1 MRALTLFT
9 VLLWTFSSLAVPSS
23 FVFQGQ
29 IIKPNGEA
37 LEDNNVNF
45 ILKILSPL
53 NHCLLYEETFTL
65 NMTDS
70 KGVFNL
76 SVGSGTTTGNG
87 GLTSLSKALDN
98 SLNNIIGLNC
108 DSGSSY
114 SPSLTDTRK
123 LRMTFDDGGGPLTL
137 TNDHTIESVPYAQYA
152 HKLGG
157 KTLHDFIQV
166 NSGVTQ
172 SNLET
177 VFDNGVNQR
186 ELMAL
191 IEGRSNQYSPLST
204 SGASSLPSFSNPPLN
219 SKAGDVWYNSTTNEI
234 MYHNGSVNTVVGQ
247 GSGTV
252 TSITTGS
259 GLSGGIITNS
269 GTISIA
275 TGGVLNSH
283 LQGGIHG
290 SKITGG
296 VLPASVVPT
305 GTDDTKLS
313 LQGGS
318 LLGDLNLNGNEVL
331 NTGHIM
337 QNPRSTMTLGSY
349 GNLEEASLLGSL
361 SAGNA
366 GATWYNSDSRVL
378 KYWDG
383 SGVEVLTTVSVGVS
397 SVLVSP
403 PLTSSGGNDPRI
415 GISLGRGLYNKS
427 GSVEIDLDS
436 LSGLDFNGNRL
447 RVKAGSGIR
456 LTGSGIEADTG
467 TSLGQLMRV
476 DSLPVCTSGEKIQ
489 RNSGATVTYSCV
501 ADVDEDTSL
510 LGKSAGGDLS
520 GTYPNPILTSTGVSE
535 GIYSKVRVDTKGRVR
550 EGLSLLEGDIP
561 NLSGSKITSGTID
574 TNRLNTGTGSNDLVK
589 LDGLSRLPSVDG
601 SQLINLP
608 SSADN
613 MGNGEAQE
621 NIHLN
626 GNYLS
631 GDGDNEGI
639 SVDALGRV
647 GVGKRNPQALLD
659 VAGKVRATEIC
670 DERGG
675 NCKDV
680 STGWDRGSVGANQV
694 TNVPFG
700 NVLGTDVQTAINELD
715 SKKVP
720 ITREIAT
727 VLNSGL
733 SGGGDLSTNKNLSVD
748 IHGTVEESIVSGLDS
763 VLIHDVSENSL
774 KKITQSNFLNDYFKG
789 SLGTSLG
796 DAMDAGGVPS
806 CGVDEKLRMSQGP
819 VYLWSCVVDE
829 DTSLLGK
836 SAGGDLSGTYPNPIL
851 TPTGVSEGIYL
862 KVRVDT
868 KGRVTEG
875 LSLSESDIPN
885 LSGSKIT
892 SGTISIDRLDVGRGS
907 NQLVKLNRSAK
918 LPRIDGS
925 QLINLPSSADN
936 MGNGE
941 AQENIHL
948 NGNYL
953 SGDGDNEGIT
963 VDSDGDVFA
972 SRNIAAV
979 GSISGSSVVLLNGI
993 KIGTEETACS
1003 SANEGTLRYSTVEKK
1018 MEFCNG
1024 SVWSVLGVEPDPC
1037 LSSSPLPGAVCKGG
1051 AIYLGSLSP
1060 GATSGSGTDHY
1071 MTTPGGCGDIP
1082 SGSVSGGSGTNSY
1095 ALNDFTVTCSGTDS
1109 LFKGWNNNTSNWY
1122 NIPGLANYTST
1133 LGIGH
1138 GENNIDLNYGSA
1150 NTDVIV
1156 AITLESQGG
1165 YHAAARYCHK
1175 LVYGGYD
1182 DWHLPNRYELNLMYT
1197 NRSALPGLVQ
1207 SGSYYWSSTE
1217 NDTSHAWI
1225 QRFSDGSQGNN
1236 GKINSR
1242 LVRCVRRF

>member
-1 MRALTLFT
+1 MKALTLFT

-98 SLNNIIGLNC
+98 SLNNITGLNC

-123 LRMTFDDGGGPLTL
+123 LRMTFDDGSGPLTL

-550 EGLSLLEGDIP
+550 EGLSLDFP
-561 NLSGSKITSGTID
+561 KY
-574 TNRLNTGTGSNDLVK
+574 
-589 LDGLSRLPSVDG
+589 SRQIRKFLCSP
-601 SQLINLP
+601 
-608 SSADN
+608 
-613 MGNGEAQE
+613 
-621 NIHLN
+621 
-626 GNYLS
+626 
-631 GDGDNEGI
+631 
-639 SVDALGRV
+639 
-647 GVGKRNPQALLD
+647 KR
-659 VAGKVRATEIC
+659 G
-670 DERGG
+670 
-675 NCKDV
+675 
-680 STGWDRGSVGANQV
+680 
-694 TNVPFG
+694 
-700 NVLGTDVQTAINELD
+700 
-715 SKKVP
+715 
-720 ITREIAT
+720 
-727 VLNSGL
+727 
-733 SGGGDLSTNKNLSVD
+733 
-748 IHGTVEESIVSGLDS
+748 
-763 VLIHDVSENSL
+763 
-774 KKITQSNFLNDYFKG
+774 
-789 SLGTSLG
+789 
-796 DAMDAGGVPS
+796 
-806 CGVDEKLRMSQGP
+806 
-819 VYLWSCVVDE
+819 
-829 DTSLLGK
+829 
-836 SAGGDLSGTYPNPIL
+836 
-851 TPTGVSEGIYL
+851 
-862 KVRVDT
+862 
-868 KGRVTEG
+868 
-875 LSLSESDIPN
+875 
-885 LSGSKIT
+885 
-892 SGTISIDRLDVGRGS
+892 
-907 NQLVKLNRSAK
+907 
-918 LPRIDGS
+918 
-925 QLINLPSSADN
+925 
-936 MGNGE
+936 
-941 AQENIHL
+941 
-948 NGNYL
+948 
-953 SGDGDNEGIT
+953 
-963 VDSDGDVFA
+963 
-972 SRNIAAV
+972 
-979 GSISGSSVVLLNGI
+979 
-993 KIGTEETACS
+993 
-1003 SANEGTLRYSTVEKK
+1003 
-1018 MEFCNG
+1018 
-1024 SVWSVLGVEPDPC
+1024 
-1037 LSSSPLPGAVCKGG
+1037 
-1051 AIYLGSLSP
+1051 
-1060 GATSGSGTDHY
+1060 
-1071 MTTPGGCGDIP
+1071 
-1082 SGSVSGGSGTNSY
+1082 
-1095 ALNDFTVTCSGTDS
+1095 
-1109 LFKGWNNNTSNWY
+1109 
-1122 NIPGLANYTST
+1122 
-1133 LGIGH
+1133 
-1138 GENNIDLNYGSA
+1138 
-1150 NTDVIV
+1150 
-1156 AITLESQGG
+1156 
-1165 YHAAARYCHK
+1165 
-1175 LVYGGYD
+1175 
-1182 DWHLPNRYELNLMYT
+1182 
-1197 NRSALPGLVQ
+1197 
-1207 SGSYYWSSTE
+1207 
-1217 NDTSHAWI
+1217 
-1225 QRFSDGSQGNN
+1225 
-1236 GKINSR
+1236 
-1242 LVRCVRRF
+1242 

>member
-1 MRALTLFT
+1 MKALTLFT
-9 VLLWTFSSLAVPSS
+9 VLLWTFSSLAVPRS

-98 SLNNIIGLNC
+98 SLNNITGLNC

-123 LRMTFDDGGGPLTL
+123 LRMTFDDGSGPLTL

-186 ELMAL
+186 EFMAL

-403 PLTSSGGNDPRI
+403 PLTSSGGNDPRL

-447 RVKAGSGIR
+447 RVKAGSGLR
-456 LTGSGIEADTG
+456 LTGSGLEADTG

-626 GNYLS
+626 EHYLS

-639 SVDALGRV
+639 SV
-647 GVGKRNPQALLD
+647 N
-659 VAGKVRATEIC
+659 
-670 DERGG
+670 
-675 NCKDV
+675 
-680 STGWDRGSVGANQV
+680 
-694 TNVPFG
+694 
-700 NVLGTDVQTAINELD
+700 
-715 SKKVP
+715 
-720 ITREIAT
+720 
-727 VLNSGL
+727 
-733 SGGGDLSTNKNLSVD
+733 
-748 IHGTVEESIVSGLDS
+748 
-763 VLIHDVSENSL
+763 
-774 KKITQSNFLNDYFKG
+774 
-789 SLGTSLG
+789 
-796 DAMDAGGVPS
+796 
-806 CGVDEKLRMSQGP
+806 
-819 VYLWSCVVDE
+819 
-829 DTSLLGK
+829 
-836 SAGGDLSGTYPNPIL
+836 
-851 TPTGVSEGIYL
+851 
-862 KVRVDT
+862 
-868 KGRVTEG
+868 
-875 LSLSESDIPN
+875 
-885 LSGSKIT
+885 
-892 SGTISIDRLDVGRGS
+892 
-907 NQLVKLNRSAK
+907 
-918 LPRIDGS
+918 
-925 QLINLPSSADN
+925 
-936 MGNGE
+936 
-941 AQENIHL
+941 
-948 NGNYL
+948 
-953 SGDGDNEGIT
+953 
-963 VDSDGDVFA
+963 SDGDVFASRDISA

-993 KIGTEETACS
+993 KIGTEATPCS
-1003 SANEGTLRYSTVEKK
+1003 SVNEGTLRYSSVEKK

-1024 SVWSVLGVEPDPC
+1024 TVWSVLGAEPDLC
-1037 LSSSPLPGAVCKGG
+1037 GSIFLPGTVCKGG
-1051 AIYLGSLSP
+1051 AIYLGSLSS
-1060 GATSGSGTDHY
+1060 GATSGNGIDHY
-1071 MTTPGGCGDIP
+1071 MTTPSGCGDIP
-1082 SGSVSGGSGTNSY
+1082 SGSVSGGSGETSY
-1095 ALNDFTVTCSGTDS
+1095 ALNDFTVTCSGIDS
-1109 LFKGWNNNTSNWY
+1109 LLKSWSDSWY
-1122 NIPGLANYTST
+1122 DIPGLENYTST
-1133 LGIGH
+1133 YGTGH
-1138 GENNIDLNYGSA
+1138 GLTNKDVNYGSA

-1156 AITLESQGG
+1156 AITSSSQGG

-1207 SGSYYWSSTE
+1207 SSSGYYWSSTE
-1217 NDTSHAWI
+1217 NDNNDVWV
-1225 QRFSDGSQGNN
+1225 QRFFDGYQVSGY
-1236 GKINSR
+1236 KTISR